1 MLLLA
6 VCKSLALT
14 GSGERNEE
22 ERTSSN
28 YSGSC
33 PQVELNS
40 TNTLLYWQRLME
52 GVQNYAD
59 KQGIIRYRCFFFQ
72 SPQMFIMLDKR
83 ETRDIFHNI
92 TLFGAPSNTDMLSFH
107 IVFNWSFHS
116 TKCSLSDMALFQSN
130 ESPDFFC
137 RNFPSFQ

>member
-6 VCKSLALT
+6 VCKSLAHT
-14 GSGERNEE
+14 GCGERNEE

-40 TNTLLYWQRLME
+40 SNTLLYWQIFME

-59 KQGIIRYRCFFFQ
+59 KQGKIRYGWGFFQ

-83 ETRDIFHNI
+83 ETRGHFPQHYPLWDSKRHRHAVVPYCVQLVLSQHKMFSFRH
-92 TLFGAPSNTDMLSFH
+92 GAFS
-107 IVFNWSFHS
+107 I
-116 TKCSLSDMALFQSN
+116 Q
-130 ESPDFFC
+130 
-137 RNFPSFQ
+137 